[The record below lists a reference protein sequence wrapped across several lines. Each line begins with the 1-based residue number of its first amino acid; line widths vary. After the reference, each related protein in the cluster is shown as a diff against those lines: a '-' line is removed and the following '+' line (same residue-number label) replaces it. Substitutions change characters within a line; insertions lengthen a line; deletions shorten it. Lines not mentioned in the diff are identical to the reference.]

1 MLRINA
7 IPNTAAAK
15 AYYALSDYMIEGEN
29 LEAHWHGKGADLLGL
44 EGTVDQQDFERLCD
58 NLHPKSGLQLTAKH
72 LENRRVGY
80 DLTFSVPKS
89 ISILYALGQDD
100 RLPNEFRGAVADTMA
115 EIEREIST
123 RVRRK
128 GADFDRKTGN
138 LVWTDYL
145 HHTSRPINGTPDP
158 QLHVHAVVFNATFDS
173 EEKQWKAGQFGGIKT
188 DAPYFQ
194 AMFRTRLANR
204 LQALGY
210 DIRKTKDDFEI
221 TGVPERT
228 IKEFSRRTTLIEKT
242 ADLLGIKKPE
252 TKAKLGATT
261 REPKKEGQTWDSLVK
276 GWEDR
281 VTLRERHAIHETV
294 VNSHRETP
302 LPELANA
309 AGLDWAMRHS
319 FERSSVVSE
328 RELVTTALKH
338 GLGSVTPE
346 GIYKEL
352 GSRKDLIRRDVD
364 GRTMVTTKGVLN
376 EERKILEFAQK
387 GRGRFRPLAS
397 PDLFPQG
404 GVLSSKSEHAASSRF
419 GQTVS
424 TDSTLT
430 PTTPAAHS
438 QPMEGST
445 VGKAKELPADTDLVT
460 SPSNGQEKGHPDESK
475 QPSNPQK
482 LDTAY
487 GSTCNESDI
496 VTLTLA
502 EQPKKVDLSPSQLAA
517 VRHAW
522 YSRDPLILIRGAAGT
537 GKTTMTKALLQ
548 GVNVPWVILAP
559 SAEASRGV
567 LRREGFEGAETLAK
581 FLLDDET
588 QQKARNGLIV
598 LDEASLAGA
607 HDMARLIQIADSI
620 HARILLL
627 GDRRQHKSVARGDVL
642 TLLEDRAGLPVAEVS
657 EIRRQGGEYREAV
670 KLASQGRVSDAFEKL
685 DRLGWVKQGGDIA
698 GDYVAAI
705 KDGKSVLVVSPTHA
719 EGDQVTAAI
728 RTRLKQEGKLKGE
741 DHVFETLVP
750 LHLTEAERGESMARG
765 EGRVAQFVRAQG
777 DYRASDRI
785 PFTPTG
791 NDPSVCVPKPDRIA
805 VYEKAR
811 LALASGDL
819 VRITSNGKDLSGSHR
834 LNNGATYTVD
844 GFTDAGNIRLNNGWV
859 ISKDFGHLAP
869 GYVVTSHASQ
879 GKTVDI
885 ALLAMGNQ
893 SVRAMG
899 SEQFY
904 VSTSRARQKTQ
915 IYCDDKEA
923 VRDAIQRDDKR
934 FLASDLVRA
943 PRKGVREKL
952 KRRVAF
958 LRELGSRVMDGVR
971 NRGMEK
977 RRDLTHELG

>member
-1 MLRINA
+1 MLRITA
-7 IPNTAAAK
+7 IPNTSAAK
-15 AYYALSDYMIEGEN
+15 NYYKSADYYVEN
-29 LEAHWHGKGADLLGL
+29 QELTSHWHGKGAALLGL
-44 EGTVDQQDFERLCD
+44 EGAVAKEDFERLCD
-58 NLHPKSGLQLTAKH
+58 NLHPQSGLQLTAKH

-80 DLTFSVPKS
+80 DLTFSVSKS

-115 EIEREIST
+115 EIEREMST

-138 LVWTDYL
+138 LVWADFT

-158 QLHVHAVVFNATFDS
+158 QLHIHAVVFNATYDQ
-173 EEKQWKAGQFGGIKT
+173 EEKQWKAGQFGGIKA

-194 AMFRTRLANR
+194 AIFRTRLANR

-210 DIRKTKDDFEI
+210 EIRKTKDDFEI

-261 REPKKEGQTWDSLVK
+261 REPKKEGQTWNSLVR

-309 AGLDWAMRHS
+309 AALDWAMRHS

-338 GLGSVTPE
+338 GLGSVSPE

-352 GSRKDLIRRDVD
+352 GSRKDLIRREVD
-364 GRTMVTTKGVLN
+364 GRTMVTTKGVLG

-397 PDLFPQG
+397 PDSFPQR
-404 GVLSSKSEHAASSRF
+404 GVLSSKTEHATTPPF
-419 GQTVS
+419 GQSEKLRAGTTQQEAKHSAELALRSTSYSTAPTVRVDAS
-424 TDSTLT
+424 
-430 PTTPAAHS
+430 AAE
-438 QPMEGST
+438 P
-445 VGKAKELPADTDLVT
+445 DL
-460 SPSNGQEKGHPDESK
+460 
-475 QPSNPQK
+475 
-482 LDTAY
+482 
-487 GSTCNESDI
+487 

-548 GVNVPWVILAP
+548 GVDVPWVILAP

-567 LRREGFEGAETLAK
+567 LRREGFENAETLAK

-607 HDMARLIQIADSI
+607 HDMARLIQVADSI

-728 RTRLKQEGKLKGE
+728 RARLKLEGRLKGE
-741 DHVFETLVP
+741 EKEFQRLEP
-750 LHLTEAERGESMARG
+750 MHLTEAERSDPGSLQPG
-765 EGRVAQFVRAQG
+765 LVAQFHRNAGEHKAGSRHTLATPSDLSGTPAGSYQLFTVDRLSLAQG
-777 DYRASDRI
+777 DS
-785 PFTPTG
+785 
-791 NDPSVCVPKPDRIA
+791 
-805 VYEKAR
+805 
-811 LALASGDL
+811 
-819 VRITSNGKDLSGSHR
+819 VRITANGKDLSGKHR
-834 LNNGATYTVD
+834 LNNGATYSVD

-859 ISKDFGHLAP
+859 ISKDFGHIAP

-879 GKTVDI
+879 GRTVDV

-923 VRDAIQRDDKR
+923 VRDAIQRDDQR
-934 FLASDLVRA
+934 MLASELVRA
-943 PRKGVREKL
+943 PRKGIKEKL
-952 KRRVAF
+952 KKRVAF
-958 LRELGSRVMDGVR
+958 LRDLGSRVMDGVR
-971 NRGMEK
+971 SRGMEK

>member
-29 LEAHWHGKGADLLGL
+29 LTAHWHGKGAALLGL
-44 EGTVDQQDFERLCD
+44 EGTVAKEDFERLCD

-80 DLTFSVPKS
+80 DLTFSVSKS

-115 EIEREIST
+115 EIEREMST

-138 LVWTDYL
+138 LVWADFT

-158 QLHVHAVVFNATFDS
+158 QLHVHAVVFNATYDS
-173 EEKQWKAGQFGGIKT
+173 EEKQWKAGQFGGIKA

-261 REPKKEGQTWDSLVK
+261 REPKKEGQTWDSLVR

-294 VNSHRETP
+294 AHKETP

-309 AGLDWAMRHS
+309 SALDWAMRHS

-352 GSRKDLIRRDVD
+352 GSRKDLIRREID
-364 GRTMVTTKGVLN
+364 GRTMVTTKGVLG
-376 EERKILEFAQK
+376 EERKILDFAQK
-387 GRGRFRPLAS
+387 GRGRFRPLSRGLTLA
-397 PDLFPQG
+397 
-404 GVLSSKSEHAASSRF
+404 GVAAKEQSTLSHF
-419 GQTVS
+419 GQAVS
-424 TDSTLT
+424 TGSTLT
-430 PTTPAAHS
+430 PTTPTAHS

-445 VGKAKELPADTDLVT
+445 AGKVKELPAASDLVT
-460 SPSNGQEKGHPDESK
+460 
-475 QPSNPQK
+475 
-482 LDTAY
+482 
-487 GSTCNESDI
+487 
-496 VTLTLA
+496 
-502 EQPKKVDLSPSQLAA
+502 LSPVGQADVPRRVNAAPSLESGPISASDPRTLSTSQLAA

-537 GKTTMTKALLQ
+537 GKTTMTKALLKD
-548 GVNVPWVILAP
+548 VDVPWVILAP

-581 FLLDDET
+581 FLFDDET
-588 QQKARNGLIV
+588 QQQARNGLIV

-607 HDMARLIQIADSI
+607 HDMARLIQVADSI
-620 HARILLL
+620 RARILLL

-698 GDYVAAI
+698 GDYIAAI
-705 KDGKSVLVVSPTHA
+705 RDGKSVLVVSPTHA

-728 RTRLKQEGKLKGE
+728 RARLKQEGRLKGE
-741 DHVFETLVP
+741 EKTFDGLSP
-750 LHLTEAERGESMARG
+750 LHLTEAERSESANL
-765 EGRVAQFVRAQG
+765 EGRVAVFVRSAGTHKAG
-777 DYRASDRI
+777 DRVAVDAGNRAELSQRAK
-785 PFTPTG
+785 
-791 NDPSVCVPKPDRIA
+791 SIA
-805 VYEKAR
+805 VYDR
-811 LALASGDL
+811 STLALAVGDSL
-819 VRITSNGKDLSGSHR
+819 RITANGKDLSGSHR

-923 VRDAIQRDDKR
+923 VRDAIQRDDQR
-934 FLASDLVRA
+934 MLASELVRA
-943 PRKGVREKL
+943 PRKGIKEKL
-952 KRRVAF
+952 KKRVAF

-971 NRGMEK
+971 SRGMEK